1 MQPVMKKRQRHQ
13 PENFLFVLMGLILL
27 GLLISGYFLFV
38 DKILPSLTGTP
49 ATSTSAGTV
58 TTGGNAQAAGSASS
72 ETLIP
77 EGEGMAVTLYFGVR
91 GADHLTR
98 EVRKIPEQKMLLN
111 QATELVRELL
121 KGPFTPEARA
131 VIPAGTTLRSLFYSQ
146 GTFFVDLSKEFVEA
160 HPGGPTEEALTL
172 YSIVNTLTELDRKA
186 RVRFLVNGLEIDT
199 LKGHIGLKNSLS
211 RYEAILMSA
220 KGS

>member
-13 PENFLFVLMGLILL
+13 PENFLFILMGLILL

-38 DKILPSLTGTP
+38 DKVLPSLTG
-49 ATSTSAGTV
+49 SGGT
-58 TTGGNAQAAGSASS
+58 TLTDSSQPGSKSSDGAASS
-72 ETLIP
+72 GETILP

-91 GADHLTR
+91 GGDHLTR
-98 EVRKIPEQKMLLN
+98 EVRKIPEQKMLLT
-111 QATELVRELL
+111 QATELVKELL

-131 VIPAGTTLRSLFYSQ
+131 VIPAGSQLRSLFYNQ
-146 GTFFVDLSKEFVEA
+146 GTFYVDFSKEFAES

-186 RVRFLVNGLEIDT
+186 RVRFLVNGLETET
-199 LKGHIGLKNSLS
+199 LKGHVGLKNALS
-211 RYEAILMSA
+211 RYEALLMSPS
-220 KGS
+220 GS